1 MRRIERLHPMTLFL
15 TMLCAVLPAMFC
27 LNPIVQLISCL
38 GALLL
43 YLSVRESGRKKEWLW
58 LILFCTVI
66 IVLQPVFHHNGKTV
80 LFYVNQNR
88 ITLEAVVYGIVTA
101 FMLAGILIWCKSL
114 SLVMTSDRVVYLV
127 GRISQKAA
135 LICSMA
141 LQFIPRFRRQMQ
153 KIREQQKLL
162 GLYREATLIDRIR
175 GELYIFSATV
185 TWAFEHSMDTADSM
199 QARGYGTGK
208 RTWYTQYYM
217 HASDYLLSVS
227 AIFLT
232 VWIFVA
238 YANGELTV
246 TYYPQIG
253 MPILGAAG
261 WLAYAAYLI
270 VCLLLPGYCFS
281 GTVHERIVRHKSI

>member
-43 YLSVRESGRKKEWLW
+43 YLSVRESSRKKEWLW
-58 LILFCTVI
+58 LILFCSVI

-114 SLVMTSDRVVYLV
+114 SLVMTGDRVVYLV

-175 GELYIFSATV
+175 GELYVFSATV

-208 RTWYTQYYM
+208 RTRYTQYRM
-217 HASDYLLSVS
+217 HAVDYLLSVS
-227 AIFLT
+227 AISLT

-253 MPILGAAG
+253 MPVPGAAG
-261 WLAYAAYLI
+261 CLAYAAYLI

-281 GTVHERIVRHKSI
+281 GTVHEWLIRHKSI